1 MRAAVRARL
10 PAMDSIE
17 AAVIGGGVVGLAVG
31 RALAMQG
38 VETLVLERHTRP
50 GQETTSR
57 NSGVI
62 HSGIYYPAGSLKAAL
77 CVRGRELLYRFCEER
92 GVRYQRCGKII
103 VAGDAQVAALHA
115 LHQRAIGNGVLDL
128 EVLDRAQ
135 VALLEPAVVCAAGLL
150 SPSTGIIDVHELL
163 LALLADLEAHGGT
176 LLLQSSV
183 TALKTT
189 GDGIVIQ
196 VDSGGTT
203 SELQCRWLVN
213 CAGLSAPQVLRLID
227 GYPPQRLRPAFYAKG
242 NYFACQGVRPFKRLV
257 YPMPNEAGLGVHATL
272 DLDGTTRFGP
282 DVEWVAE
289 PDYRVDPQRA
299 ESFYAA
305 IREYWPDI
313 PTGSL
318 QPAYAGVRPKLVG
331 PGSAAGDFEIE
342 GPAAHGVAGLINLL
356 GIESPGLTSSLALA
370 ERVARLVSRAP

>member
-1 MRAAVRARL
+1 
-10 PAMDSIE
+10 MDSIE

-31 RALAMQG
+31 RALALQG
-38 VETLVLERHTRP
+38 METLVFERHARP

-77 CVRGRELLYRFCEER
+77 CVQGRELLYGFCEAR
-92 GVRYQRCGKII
+92 GIAHQRCGKIV
-103 VAGDAQVAALHA
+103 VAGPRQVAALHA
-115 LHQRAIGNGVLDL
+115 LHKRGVGNGVLDL
-128 EVLDRAQ
+128 ELLDRDQ
-135 VALLEPAVVCAAGLL
+135 VARLEPAVFCAAGLL

-163 LALLADLEAHGGT
+163 LALLADLEAHGSA
-176 LLLQSSV
+176 LLLQSVVSAAKV
-183 TALKTT
+183 TRE
-189 GDGIVIQ
+189 GIVLQ
-196 VDSGGTT
+196 VASGGAT

-213 CAGLSAPQVLRLID
+213 CAGLSAPALLRLID
-227 GYPPQRLRPAFYAKG
+227 GYPPHRLRQAFYAKG

-272 DLDGTTRFGP
+272 DLGGTTRFGP

-289 PDYRVDPQRA
+289 PEYGVDPARA

-313 PTGSL
+313 PQGSL

-331 PGSAAGDFEIE
+331 PGTAAGDFEIE

-356 GIESPGLTSSLALA
+356 GIESPGLTSSLAIA
-370 ERVARLVSRAP
+370 ERVAGLTTTA